1 MPTLDLAFVRQQFP
15 AFNEPSLQH
24 TIFFENAGGSFMA
37 EPVLSRLTTYFR
49 RLKVQPYYPN
59 PVSTEAGEWM
69 TASYTALAQWMNTDA
84 SHIYFGPSTSQNT
97 SVLSQAVLGWLKAG
111 DAIVVSQQD
120 HEANIGVWEKLEQA
134 GITIK
139 PWQVTPETGSLD
151 LTALDGLLT
160 PDVKL
165 LTFSHCSNILGEI
178 NPVKAVCDIAKR
190 KQVKTIVDGVS
201 FAGHGLPDIGELGAD
216 IYLFS
221 LYKVFGPHLGVM
233 VIQPDMA
240 TLLCNQSHFFNAEIR
255 EKRLYP
261 AGPDHAQV
269 AAVNGVSE
277 YFEALYQHH
286 FAHQKAESDADKA
299 QAVRLLI
306 RESENAL
313 ITPLL
318 AFFNEHPA
326 ITIIGPNTVEN
337 KAPTIA
343 IHIEGHH
350 PKALAEALGKQNIM
364 CGAGHFYSYRLLKA
378 MGIPT
383 DEGLLRFS
391 LVHYNSHEEVEMVI
405 SALKDLL
412 K

>member
-1 MPTLDLAFVRQQFP
+1 MSSLDLTFVRQQFP
-15 AFNEPSLQH
+15 AFAEPSLAQ

-37 EPVLSRLTTYFR
+37 QPVLSRLTTYFS

-69 TASYTALAQWMNTDA
+69 TQSYAAIAQWMNTA
-84 SHIYFGPSTSQNT
+84 PTNVYFGPSTSQNT
-97 SVLSQAVLGWLKAG
+97 GMLAQAVLGWLKAG

-120 HEANIGVWEKLEQA
+120 HEANIGVWQKLEKA
-134 GITIK
+134 GVKVK
-139 PWQVTPETGSLD
+139 PWQVESKTGSLD
-151 LTALDGLLT
+151 IEALEELLT

-178 NPVKAVCDIAKR
+178 NPVQTICNIAQS

-201 FAGHGLPDIGELGAD
+201 FAGHGLPDITELGAD

-233 VIQPDMA
+233 VIQPELA
-240 TLLCNQSHFFNAEIR
+240 ALLSNQSHFFNAEIR

-277 YFEALYQHH
+277 YFNTLYTHH
-286 FAHQKAESDADKA
+286 FPENKAASAEGKA
-299 QAVRLLI
+299 KAVRQLI
-306 RESENAL
+306 RESEAAL
-313 ITPLL
+313 IAPLL
-318 AFFNEHPA
+318 TFFNEHPA
-326 ITIIGPNTVEN
+326 ITIVGPTTTEN
-337 KAPTIA
+337 RAPTIA
-343 IHIEGHH
+343 IHVKGHH
-350 PKALAEALGKQNIM
+350 PKALAEALGKQHIM
-364 CGAGHFYSYRLLKA
+364 CGAGHFYSYRLLTA
-378 MGIPT
+378 LGIST
-383 DEGLLRFS
+383 EEGLLRFS
-391 LVHYNSHEEVEMVI
+391 LVHYNSQEDVEMVI
-405 SALKDLL
+405 SALKALL

>member
-1 MPTLDLAFVRQQFP
+1 MPTIDLEFTRQQFP
-15 AFNEPSLQH
+15 AFAEPSLSQ
-24 TIFFENAGGSFMA
+24 TIFFENAGGSYMA
-37 EPVLSRLTTYFR
+37 ASVFSRLNEYYR

-69 TASYTALAQWMNTDA
+69 TQSYSALAKWMNTSPD
-84 SHIYFGPSTSQNT
+84 SIYFGPSTSQNT
-97 SVLSQAVLGWLKAG
+97 AVLAQAILGWIQAG

-120 HEANIGVWEKLEQA
+120 HEANIGVWQKLEKV

-139 PWQVTPETGSLD
+139 PWKVKPETG
-151 LTALDGLLT
+151 ALDIDALDRLLT

-178 NPVKAVCDIAKR
+178 NPVGVICDIAKN
-190 KQVKTIVDGVS
+190 KQVKTVVDGVS
-201 FAGHGLPDIGELGAD
+201 FAGHGLPNIAELGAD
-216 IYLFS
+216 VYLFS

-240 TLLCNQSHFFNAEIR
+240 ELLSNQSHFFNAEIR

-286 FAHQKAESDADKA
+286 FADTEEVSIDHKA
-299 QAVRLLI
+299 QAVRQLI
-306 RESENAL
+306 QETETTL
-313 ITPLL
+313 IAPLL
-318 AFFNEHPA
+318 DFFNHHPA
-326 ITIIGPNTVEN
+326 ITIVGPKSTESR
-337 KAPTIA
+337 APTIA
-343 IHIEGHH
+343 IAIEGHN
-350 PKALAEALGKQNIM
+350 PKEIAAALGKQNIM
-364 CGAGHFYSYRLLKA
+364 CGAGHFYSYRLLDA
-378 MGIPT
+378 LGIPT
-383 DEGLLRFS
+383 EQGLLRFS
-391 LVHYNSHEEVEMVI
+391 LVHYNSKKEVETVI
-405 SALKDLL
+405 NSLSGLL